1 MPDVSRPTI
10 MEDMVRADARDR
22 GGLRG
27 VSGDEYRDLFE
38 TTYPRLVR
46 TLWFVVHDHELAQ
59 EIAQEAFAELYR
71 QWSKV
76 GSYDRP
82 ELWVR
87 RVALR
92 KAQREAARTVRR
104 LRAER
109 DSVAD
114 LEVSAPDL
122 PDPALRAAIRALPP
136 RQRAV
141 VALYYLE
148 DRPNGRGGRPAR
160 LQHRDRLRAPA
171 PGPAPVGR
179 AACGGG
185 GRRCPLTTGSGPA
198 SA

>member
-114 LEVSAPDL
+114 LEVSALEL

-136 RQRAV
+136 RQRTV

-148 DRPNGRGGRPAR
+148 DRPMEEVADLLGCSTATGFVHLHRAR
-160 LQHRDRLRAPA
+160 HRLAELLAEEVDDDVR
-171 PGPAPVGR
+171 
-179 AACGGG
+179 
-185 GRRCPLTTGSGPA
+185 
-198 SA
+198 